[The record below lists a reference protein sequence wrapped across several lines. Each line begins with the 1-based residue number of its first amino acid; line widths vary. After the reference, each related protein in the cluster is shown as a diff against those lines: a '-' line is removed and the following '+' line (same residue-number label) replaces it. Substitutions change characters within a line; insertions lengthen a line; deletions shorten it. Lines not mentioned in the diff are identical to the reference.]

1 MDVVLK
7 HTSLSCAQYHP
18 GDSIGKLLAYV
29 SLCPV
34 LLLCFQ
40 FSKVYTRRELH
51 EAVLLAGLVLEEAV
65 ARALKHILKHPR
77 PSTCSMLHLCH
88 SHGMPS
94 SHTSM
99 VFAYLAVSCCIA
111 LQLRKQRGTV
121 SKLLAA
127 VEQLALAAAAVGVGC
142 SRVYLG
148 YHSVDQVLAGAA
160 LGSVF
165 GIAWFGVLC
174 ALAPL
179 YGVLADWLLLQQLGV
194 KDTWGVGEPLA
205 AEQVAYSSTR
215 RKAKTA

>member
-1 MDVVLK
+1 LK

-18 GDSIGKLLAYV
+18 GDSIGKLLAHV

-40 FSKVYTRRELH
+40 LSKVYTRRELH
-51 EAVLLAGLVLEEAV
+51 EAVLLVGLVLEEGV
-65 ARALKHILKHPR
+65 ARALKHLMKHPR
-77 PSTCSMLHLCH
+77 PATCSMLNLCH

-99 VFAYLAVSCCIA
+99 MFAYLAVSSCIA
-111 LQLRKQRGTV
+111 LQLSRQRGTV
-121 SKLLAA
+121 SRVLAA
-127 VEQLALAAAAVGVGC
+127 AEQLALAAAAVGVGC

-148 YHSVDQVLAGAA
+148 YHSGDQVLAGAL

-165 GIAWFGVLC
+165 GVAWFGVLRM
-174 ALAPL
+174 LAPL
-179 YGVLADWLLLQQLGV
+179 YGVLASWRMLQRLGV

-205 AEQVAYSSTR
+205 VE
-215 RKAKTA
+215 